1 MQNPL
6 DLFATDVRA
15 TKIKRNLTQRQLA
28 DNLHMS
34 VRTIIKIERCKSSPR
49 FETVATIAR
58 ELNISFD
65 AVVFQNIQTDSV
77 SKSVVDFF
85 SGKSE
90 TEIQKYIT
98 LCRQADTLKSQDL
111 RLSRRLE

>member
-6 DLFATDVRA
+6 DLFAADVRA
-15 TKIKRNLTQRQLA
+15 ARIRRNLTQRQLA
-28 DNLHMS
+28 DKLHMS
-34 VRTIIKIERCKSSPR
+34 VRTIIEIERCKSSPR

-58 ELNISFD
+58 ELNISLD

-77 SKSVVDFF
+77 SKNVVDFF

-90 TEIQKYIT
+90 EEIQKYIL
-98 LCRQADTLKSQDL
+98 LCQQADTFK
-111 RLSRRLE
+111 REN